1 MVWGSIFQ
9 HPFSNPDRLC
19 PEPVP
24 VSGHCA
30 QWQIACSAL
39 ASSQT
44 GYRVKGLPYQRIA
57 QHLHHSRVMARP
69 WIWFACLDHTHLSVH
84 LLFVVATF
92 FFSWRHAGS
101 PGGPGVW
108 EIYPLHEGQATAA
121 NMATVATT
129 GIRPIGAQPR
139 CASLWFVHRSTISLL
154 PSTAL
159 VFVSQT
165 AATT

>member
-57 QHLHHSRVMARP
+57 QHLHHSRVVARP

-84 LLFVVATF
+84 LLLVVATF
-92 FFSWRHAGS
+92 YCSWRHAGS
-101 PGGPGVW
+101 PVGPWIIACGKRGSGR
-108 EIYPLHEGQATAA
+108 LL
-121 NMATVATT
+121 TT
-129 GIRPIGAQPR
+129 TIQKLSRP
-139 CASLWFVHRSTISLL
+139 SLRMY
-154 PSTAL
+154 
-159 VFVSQT
+159 Q
-165 AATT
+165 